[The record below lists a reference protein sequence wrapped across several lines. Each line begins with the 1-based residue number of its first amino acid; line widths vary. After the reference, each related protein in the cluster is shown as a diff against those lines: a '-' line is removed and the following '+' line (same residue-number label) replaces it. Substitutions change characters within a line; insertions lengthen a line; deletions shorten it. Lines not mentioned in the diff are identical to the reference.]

1 MAERGRRS
9 RLIVVRAA
17 FANPAIRR
25 VLLAFIGFSLAE
37 WMSWIAILVYA
48 FARGGTTETGVA
60 ALIQLAPA
68 ALVAPMA
75 ATFGDHFRR
84 ERALLFAYLLQAA
97 SMAVGTAALGVDA
110 PSWIVYLAAAVANTS
125 ITLTRPIQAALLPS
139 LARTPSELTTSNVAS
154 ATIETGSML
163 VGPALAGLA
172 LALTGPAV
180 VFALSATVLIAGAV
194 LVSGARTHPHEE
206 PLHEQAGGFS
216 TAAAD
221 MFTGF
226 RLAFRERQPRV
237 VLAIIAAG
245 SVLWGVL
252 DVLLVVLAI
261 DVLRIGDSGVGL
273 LNAAVGAGGLLGA
286 AAASMALIGRRGLA
300 MPVLIGVLL
309 WAIPLAVLGQFA
321 SVPVAIG
328 LLAVAGLGRMLLDTS
343 SSTLLQRVAPDRML
357 ARIFGMLEGV
367 HMGSLAIGSI
377 LAPLLVAIAGEG
389 TAFLVAAGAML
400 VTTAAAWPALRR
412 LDTVGAAR
420 QQDVDL
426 LRGIP
431 MFEPLG
437 PVAIDRLACA
447 LVPVHAHPGTVV
459 VQQGDPGDHFYIV
472 TSGRVVVSIDGRQV
486 REEQAGESFG
496 EIALLRSVPR
506 TATVEA
512 MEPTEMVLLER
523 GPFLEAITGLP
534 ASEAVARAVADA
546 RLAGGE
552 ATPAAEP
559 RPALPIDLPVPA
571 EDEANAGA

>member
-1 MAERGRRS
+1 MPKRGRRS
-9 RLIVVRAA
+9 RLIIVLAA
-17 FANPAIRR
+17 FENPAIRR
-25 VLLAFIGFSLAE
+25 VLLAYIGFSLAE

-48 FARGGTTETGVA
+48 FGRGGTTETGVA
-60 ALIQLAPA
+60 ALVQLAPA

-84 ERALLFAYLLQAA
+84 ERALLFAYVAQAT
-97 SMAVGTAALGVDA
+97 SMGIATIALAAGAPGWLVYVAAAL
-110 PSWIVYLAAAVANTS
+110 ANTS
-125 ITLTRPIQAALLPS
+125 ITLTRPIQGALLPS
-139 LARTPSELTTSNVAS
+139 LARTPSELTTANVAA
-154 ATIETGSML
+154 ATIETGSMML
-163 VGPALAGLA
+163 GPALAGVA
-172 LALTGPAV
+172 LATTGPSV
-180 VFALSATVLIAGAV
+180 VFAVSVALLLAGAA
-194 LVSGARTHPHEE
+194 LVRGARSHSHED
-206 PLHEQAGGFS
+206 PLHDQVGGFA

-245 SVLWGVL
+245 SILWGAL

-261 DVLRIGDSGVGL
+261 DVLAIGDSGVGL
-273 LNAAVGAGGLLGA
+273 LNAALGAGGLLGA
-286 AAASMALIGRRGLA
+286 ATASMTLIGRRGLA
-300 MPVLIGVLL
+300 VPVALGVLL
-309 WAIPLAVLGQFA
+309 WAVPLAVLGQFA

-343 SSTLLQRVAPDRML
+343 SHTLLQRVAPDRML
-357 ARIFGMLEGV
+357 ARIFGLLEGV

-377 LAPLLVAIAGEG
+377 LAPALVAIGGEG
-389 TAFLVAAGAML
+389 TAFLVAGGAML
-400 VTTAAAWPALRR
+400 LTAVVAWPALRR

-420 QQDVDL
+420 QQDVEL

-437 PVAIDRLACA
+437 PAAIDRLACA
-447 LVPVHAHPGTVV
+447 LVPVHAHPGSVV

-472 TSGRVVVSIDGRQV
+472 TSGRVAVSIDGRQV
-486 REEQAGESFG
+486 RQEQAGESFG

-523 GPFLEAITGLP
+523 VPFLEAVTGLP
-534 ASEAVARAVADA
+534 ASTAAADA
-546 RLAGGE
+546 VIDSRLGSEVA
-552 ATPAAEP
+552 AVLAVDLPAAT
-559 RPALPIDLPVPA
+559 
-571 EDEANAGA
+571 EDEANARA